1 MPATIPNSFTTG
13 TDIDA
18 LKLQANQEAVRKYI
32 NRDIVLADLENECVD
47 YQEIVKGEYRPAS
60 RDHQFT
66 FGDLY
71 TQFSDTQIFNRSY
84 FTGCL
89 KQTTDLTTA
98 TQYIK
103 IPNTGKR
110 FYLEEDALVIY
121 HAWIQIVI
129 NEENLAHTIPGL
141 DQTIFLDIDNG
152 RVAESYTLAFSDSPA
167 SGTAGGFELTLRRS
181 FPFSYISFESA
192 GWHEISL
199 SINMDTQQG
208 YAGARNVTIET
219 IIF

>member
-1 MPATIPNSFTTG
+1 MPVTIPNSFTTA
-13 TDIDA
+13 TDISA
-18 LKLQANQEAVRKYI
+18 LDLQENQEAVRKYI
-32 NRDIVLADLENECVD
+32 NKEIAYADLEDECVD
-47 YQEIVKGEYRPAS
+47 YPEIVKGEFRPAS

-89 KQTTDLTTA
+89 KQTADLTTA

-110 FYLEEDALVIY
+110 FYLEEDSLVIY

-129 NEENLAHTIPGL
+129 SREYLAHTIPGL
-141 DQTIFLDIDNG
+141 DQVLFLDIDNG
-152 RVAESYTLAFSDSPA
+152 RVSESYTMAFSDYPSSA
-167 SGTAGGFELTLRRS
+167 TAGGDELTLRRS
-181 FPFSYISFESA
+181 FPFSYISYESA

-199 SINMDTQQG
+199 SVNMDTQQG
-208 YAGARNVTIET
+208 YAGARNVTVET